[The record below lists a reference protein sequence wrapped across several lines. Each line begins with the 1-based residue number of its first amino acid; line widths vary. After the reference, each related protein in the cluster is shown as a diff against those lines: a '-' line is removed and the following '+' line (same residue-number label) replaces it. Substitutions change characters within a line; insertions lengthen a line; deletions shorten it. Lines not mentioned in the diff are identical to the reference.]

1 MAQMADVAARICGK
15 CENLIILMASS
26 EKPLSQNDVKK
37 IVKEIFLH

>member
-15 CENLIILMASS
+15 RKNPIISMESS

-37 IVKEIFLH
+37 IVKEIFFH